1 GETSAKPA
9 TYRSLHFTRNGKF
22 LYESLNGDMEIPRLL
37 LIASDNDYFGRCKT
51 RGASRPLQFQDF
63 TVRSSLCIVGLPL
76 SGYRA
81 PRPTGPGHSPGAG
94 SGDAVSPGPNRHRFV
109 GVNKIIRWDT
119 HNCYSSQYRPAT
131 IPDVIGIIKNVP
143 GS

>member
-63 TVRSSLCIVGLPL
+63 TVRSSLCIVGP
-76 SGYRA
+76 SISRCRA
-81 PRPTGPGHSPGAG
+81 PRDPRPGHSPGAG
-94 SGDAVSPGPNRHRFV
+94 NL
-109 GVNKIIRWDT
+109 T
-119 HNCYSSQYRPAT
+119 ESSKGHHY
-131 IPDVIGIIKNVP
+131 VVVIIKNYCIIMYSRYVP
-143 GS
+143 KFHGL